1 MKRATVYFEEDLHH
15 ALKLRAFE
23 ADRSISDLVNE
34 AVRAS
39 LEEDH
44 LDLEAIRKRSGEKT
58 VSYEAFLKE
67 LKGRGQI

>member
-1 MKRATVYFEEDLHH
+1 MKRATVYFEEDLPH

-44 LDLEAIRKRSGEKT
+44 LDLEAIRRRSGEKT

>member
-1 MKRATVYFEEDLHH
+1 MKRATVYFEEDLHR

-34 AVRAS
+34 AVRGS

>member
-44 LDLEAIRKRSGEKT
+44 LDLEAIRRRSGEKT